1 MEEGM
6 PGKRV
11 EEFED
16 PVTRRA
22 NLKFPPRESGLRIP
36 RSLFL
41 TSPSPSKFSSLTLK
55 KKPSKMTEE
64 GTIAPITQAEEMAKL
79 MRRSVLLH
87 EFKERKLWD
96 EDLDPSSASEDR
108 VQVLSLATNSETS
121 GEEERFV
128 REWIEDCLGWRSE
141 LKRADTMY

>member
-1 MEEGM
+1 MEEGI

-16 PVTRRA
+16 PVARRA

-41 TSPSPSKFSSLTLK
+41 TSPSPSKSSSSTLK
-55 KKPSKMTEE
+55 KKPSKATEE
-64 GTIAPITQAEEMAKL
+64 EEDTITPIAQAEEMAKL

-96 EDLDPSSASEDR
+96 EDLDPYSASEDR
-108 VQVLSLATNSETS
+108 VQVLSLPINSETS

-128 REWIEDCLGWRSE
+128 REWIEGCLG
-141 LKRADTMY
+141 